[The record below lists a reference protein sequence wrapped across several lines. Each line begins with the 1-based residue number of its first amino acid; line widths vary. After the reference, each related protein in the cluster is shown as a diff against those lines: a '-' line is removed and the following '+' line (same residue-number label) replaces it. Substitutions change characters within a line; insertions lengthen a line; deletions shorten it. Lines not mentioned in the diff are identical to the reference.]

1 MMMKRII
8 LLVLLSV
15 GVFTFAAAQ
24 VFKGHFVND
33 EYKMQMV
40 LNLYADSVAVPGMDD
55 EMCYGY
61 INGNTNGMWVILKVI
76 SVEKDKAVFRA
87 SCDNGS
93 DSQNVE
99 LTWSEG
105 KLVMKQLKDAY
116 IKTVVNRKYVKLPK
130 AVEFHDLAL
139 PKLPVPKVV
148 LPK

>member
-8 LLVLLSV
+8 LLVVMSV

-61 INGNTNGMWVILKVI
+61 ISGNTNGMWVILKVI

-116 IKTVVNRKYVKLPK
+116 IKTVANRKYVKLPK
-130 AVEFHDLAL
+130 EVEFHELAR